1 MVLHHLSCLIGCLT
15 STNSALG
22 MTSCYYYLVTSATIT
37 IIIISSR
44 ISITSTSTITIS
56 LLFLVL
62 LLMGGQQE
70 IFQPWEGEKYIYSK
84 LWLYHLLAQGNVAA
98 TSRSRARTSL
108 RKFPK
113 LAHRCLKFAILNKWR
128 AALAHKER
136 RDSSVVGMA

>member
-22 MTSCYYYLVTSATIT
+22 RTSCYYYLVTIATIT

-44 ISITSTSTITIS
+44 ISITSTITIS
-56 LLFLVL
+56 LLFLIL

-70 IFQPWEGEKYIYSK
+70 IFQPWEGKNIYSK

-98 TSRSRARTSL
+98 TWRSRARTSL
-108 RKFPK
+108 RKCPK